1 MRGAIGQ
8 LGSSGA
14 GELVGW
20 WISRLVN
27 SWSGKDPAVRSQLT
41 FIAQTPPIPNDGAC
55 VREGLAPEFTER
67 LKAALLSLN
76 DPVGTPLLKRL
87 YVADGLVEATDA
99 DFDTGREAVGLLGLT
114 PPKR

>member
-1 MRGAIGQ
+1 MNWWERTREGSWAIGQ
-8 LGSSGA
+8 RR
-14 GELVGW
+14 

-27 SWSGKDPAVRSQLT
+27 SWSGEHPAVRSQLT
-41 FIAQTPPIPNDGAC
+41 FIAETPPIPNDGAC
-55 VREGLAPEFTER
+55 AREGLAPEFTER

-87 YVADGLVEATDA
+87 YVVDGLVEDTDA
-99 DFDTGREAVGLLGLT
+99 DFDPVREAADLLGLT